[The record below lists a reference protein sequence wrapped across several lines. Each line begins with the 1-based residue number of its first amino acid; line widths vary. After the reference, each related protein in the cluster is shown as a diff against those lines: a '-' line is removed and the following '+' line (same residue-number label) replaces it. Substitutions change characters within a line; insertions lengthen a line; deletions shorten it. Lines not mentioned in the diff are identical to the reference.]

1 LEAAMGAWESA
12 ERRGGRVFYPYNR
25 GVLVNDKI
33 FVAGGRHYPLTD
45 LSNLGWR
52 PGSAQGARKTA
63 RDVMLIEGALV
74 AVVMAVGMVLFG
86 LSWGLAIAAGLYL
99 AGTSTVYWIG
109 VRRWPTPLLLVG
121 DYRGV
126 PTVLYS
132 STDADEFHKVC
143 RAVLRAVEFN
153 EELAADRW

>member
-1 LEAAMGAWESA
+1 
-12 ERRGGRVFYPYNR
+12 
-25 GVLVNDKI
+25 
-33 FVAGGRHYPLTD
+33 
-45 LSNLGWR
+45 
-52 PGSAQGARKTA
+52 
-63 RDVMLIEGALV
+63 MLIEGALV

-121 DYRGV
+121 DHRGV

-132 STDADEFHKVC
+132 STDAGEFHRVC